1 MIDRELH
8 PEIYH
13 APDNWYQGRSGHYT
27 SRITYRDR
35 LSLGMI
41 CQQLGVS
48 KAAAI
53 IRLRHL
59 GYIEDRPYLEFVDPL
74 EVWA

>member
-1 MIDRELH
+1 MNYEGKFA
-8 PEIYH
+8 YK
-13 APDNWYQGRSGHYT
+13 
-27 SRITYRDR
+27 DR
-35 LSLGMI
+35 LSLNLL

-53 IRLRHL
+53 IRLRQL
-59 GYIEDRPYLEFVDPL
+59 GYIEDRPYLEYRDPL